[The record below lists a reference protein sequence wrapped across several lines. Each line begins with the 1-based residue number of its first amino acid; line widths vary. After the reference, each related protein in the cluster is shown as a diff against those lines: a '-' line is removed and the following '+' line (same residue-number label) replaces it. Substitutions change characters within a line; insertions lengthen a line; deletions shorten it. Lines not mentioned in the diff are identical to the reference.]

1 VESIKVTMVD
11 YRAKDVDHI
20 ELKVGEIRTLESLR
34 QAVVPPYVMIIPFL
48 ELPAGVELVRQDN
61 LEEDGINGSIY
72 TLRAT
77 AKGEG
82 ALRVGFRDLRTREV
96 VIEKSIRVSVR

>member
-1 VESIKVTMVD
+1 LESIKVTMVD

-20 ELKVGEIRTLESLR
+20 ELKVGEVRTLESLR

-48 ELPAGVELVRQDN
+48 ELPPGVELLRQDN

-77 AKGEG
+77 NAGEG
-82 ALRVGFRDLRTREV
+82 TLRVGFRDLRTKQV
-96 VIEKSIRVSVR
+96 VIEKSIRITVR

>member
-1 VESIKVTMVD
+1 MVD
-11 YRAKDVDHI
+11 YRAKDVEQI
-20 ELKVGEIRTLESLR
+20 ELKIGETRTLESLR

-48 ELPAGVELVRQDN
+48 ELPPGVELVRQDN

-77 AKGEG
+77 AKGAG
-82 ALRVGFRDLRTREV
+82 ALRVGFRDLRTKEV
-96 VIEKSIRVSVR
+96 VIEKSIRVIVR